1 MDPTIIGLL
10 GLMFL
15 LLLVF
20 AGLPIGFSL
29 ATVGFGGLV
38 FLRGLDGALGVLS
51 SVPYSSVANF
61 LWTAVPLFIL
71 MGYLAFVGG
80 IVTDLFLAAQR
91 WLGWLPG
98 GLCCAAI
105 VGCAGFAAATGS
117 SVACAAAI
125 GKVSLP
131 EMAKYGYDKKLS
143 TGTLAT
149 AGTLGSLIPPSI
161 FMIVYG
167 MITETSVGKLFMAG
181 IIPGIMSA
189 VVYMIYIITRVSI
202 NPSLAPAYRGVT
214 WAMRLES
221 LKGILGISIIT
232 IVVLGGIYS
241 GYCTPTEAAA
251 VGSLATLILGLVRR
265 KLTWPLIWDG
275 LKETTRT
282 TSTLFVIIMGSM
294 VFVAFMAVSRIPDTV
309 GTFIVS
315 SGMSKWWVLIG
326 ICGLY
331 YFLGCFMEPIGMML
345 LTLPIIF
352 PTLKAM
358 GFDPIWYGIV
368 MVKLCEI
375 GMITPPVGLNVY
387 VINGILP
394 DVSLEDIF
402 KGIIPFVMV
411 ETLNLLLI
419 ILFPWISL
427 YIPSLMG

>member
-1 MDPTIIGLL
+1 
-10 GLMFL
+10 MFL
-15 LLLVF
+15 LVLVF
-20 AGLPIGFSL
+20 VGLPIGFSL
-29 ATVGFGGLV
+29 ATVGFGGLI

-61 LWTAVPLFIL
+61 LWTAVPLFIF
-71 MGYLAFVGG
+71 MGYLAFVGE

-131 EMAKYGYDKKLS
+131 EMAKYGYDKKMS
-143 TGTLAT
+143 AGTLAT

-181 IIPGIMSA
+181 ILPGAMSA
-189 VVYMIYIITRVSI
+189 AVYMIYIITRATI
-202 NPSLAPAYRGVT
+202 NPQLAPACRGVT
-214 WAMRLES
+214 WAQRMES
-221 LKGILGISIIT
+221 LKGTLGIGIIV

-251 VGSLATLILGLVRR
+251 VGSLATLILGLAR
-265 KLTWPLIWDG
+265 KKLNGSLLWEG

-294 VFVAFMAVSRIPDTV
+294 VFVAFMAVSRIPETV
-309 GTFIVS
+309 GTIIIS
-315 SGMSKWWVLIG
+315 SGTSKWAVLSG
-326 ICGLY
+326 ICALY

-352 PTLKAM
+352 PTLKTL

-394 DVSLEDIF
+394 DIPLEDIF
-402 KGIIPFVMV
+402 RGIAPFVVV
-411 ETLNLLLI
+411 ETLNLFLI
-419 ILFPWISL
+419 IYFPQISL
-427 YIPSLMG
+427 LIPSLM

>member
-38 FLRGLDGALGVLS
+38 FLRGMDGALGVLS

-80 IVTDLFLAAQR
+80 VVTDLFLAAQR

-181 IIPGIMSA
+181 ILPGILSA
-189 VVYMIYIITRVSI
+189 VVYMIYIISRVSL

-221 LKGILGISIIT
+221 LRGILGISVIV

-294 VFVAFMAVSRIPDTV
+294 VFVAFMAVSRIPESF
-309 GTFIVS
+309 GAFIIT
-315 SGMSKWWVLIG
+315 SGFSKWVVLVAV
-326 ICGLY
+326 CGLY

-402 KGIIPFVMV
+402 RGITPFVLV
-411 ETLNLLLI
+411 ETLNLFLI
-419 ILFPWISL
+419 IYFPQISL
-427 YIPSLMG
+427 FIPNLM